1 MGRNKD
7 GVQEFLDG
15 IPDDKFCNWA
25 TKQYT
30 IKEDYKLGMRLDH
43 QGVSTSKEPRA
54 GHGTDSKF
62 DIDGQGWYPP
72 YLYATL
78 EGRRDS

>member
-1 MGRNKD
+1 MGRNED
-7 GVQEFLDG
+7 DVQEFLDG

-43 QGVSTSKEPRA
+43 PRRKYIKRA
-54 GHGTDSKF
+54 RSRS
-62 DIDGQGWYPP
+62 WY
-72 YLYATL
+72 
-78 EGRRDS
+78 

>member
-1 MGRNKD
+1 MMGRNED
-7 GVQEFLDG
+7 DVQDFLDG

-43 QGVSTSKEPRA
+43 QGANTSREPGA
-54 GHGTDSKF
+54 GHGTDPEC
-62 DIDGQGWYPP
+62 DIDEQG
-72 YLYATL
+72 
-78 EGRRDS
+78 

>member
-1 MGRNKD
+1 MCNRHAITLVINSSYEQWLGT
-7 GVQEFLDG
+7 VQEFLDG

-43 QGVSTSKEPRA
+43 HGASTSREPGA
-54 GHGTDSKF
+54 GHSTDPKC
-62 DIDGQGWYPP
+62 DIDEQG
-72 YLYATL
+72 
-78 EGRRDS
+78 